1 VTDIPKDVF
10 DAADAAFEDCRN
22 RNEHAHEF
30 RIGSCC
36 LRSGITAALEVNAA
50 EQWAEKQADQLG
62 LKYADFR
69 AGTWEMELSM
79 AREMGAAYTAMA
91 KTLLGDAP
99 NYTESKIC
107 FDTKIAE
114 SPEMYTLVVQR
125 HAPGALTPHEAR
137 QRAEARVA
145 ELEQQLTQAQAE
157 SHQYKTALQGVAR
170 RASNAGD
177 EADA

>member
-1 VTDIPKDVF
+1 MNDIPKDVF
-10 DAADAAFEDCRN
+10 DAADAAFEDCRD
-22 RNEHAHEF
+22 RNEHAHDF

-36 LRSGITAALEVNAA
+36 LRSAITAALEVSAA

-69 AGTWEMELSM
+69 AGKWEMELSM

-99 NYTESKIC
+99 NYTETKIC

-125 HAPGALTPHEAR
+125 HGPGALTPHEAR
-137 QRAEARVA
+137 QKAEARVTELEA
-145 ELEQQLTQAQAE
+145 ELRQLRGET
-157 SHQYKTALQGVAR
+157 
-170 RASNAGD
+170 
-177 EADA
+177 DA

>member
-1 VTDIPKDVF
+1 MTDIPKDVF
-10 DAADAAFEDCRN
+10 DAADAAFEDCRD
-22 RNEHAHEF
+22 RNEHTHEF

-36 LRSGITAALEVNAA
+36 LRAAITAALEVSAA
-50 EQWAEKQADQLG
+50 EQWATQQADQMG

-69 AGTWEMELSM
+69 AGKWEMELSM

-99 NYTESKIC
+99 NYTETKIC

-125 HAPGALTPHEAR
+125 HAPGVLTPHEAR
-137 QRAEARVA
+137 QKAEARVA
-145 ELEQQLTQAQAE
+145 ELEAELHQLRGETD
-157 SHQYKTALQGVAR
+157 G
-170 RASNAGD
+170 
-177 EADA
+177 

>member
-1 VTDIPKDVF
+1 MTDIPKDVL
-10 DAADAAFEDCRN
+10 DAADAAFEDCRD
-22 RNEHAHEF
+22 RKEHAHEF

-36 LRSGITAALEVNAA
+36 LRAGLTAALEVSAA
-50 EQWAEKQADQLG
+50 EQWAQQQADQLG

-69 AGTWEMELSM
+69 AGKWEMELSM

-99 NYTESKIC
+99 NYTETKIC

-125 HAPGALTPHEAR
+125 HAPGVLTPHEAR
-137 QRAEARVA
+137 QKAEARVA
-145 ELEQQLTQAQAE
+145 ELEEEL
-157 SHQYKTALQGVAR
+157 R
-170 RASNAGD
+170 RLRG
-177 EADA
+177 ETDA

>member
-1 VTDIPKDVF
+1 MSDIPKDVF
-10 DAADAAFEDCRN
+10 NAADAAFEDCRD

-30 RIGSCC
+30 RTGSCC
-36 LRSGITAALEVNAA
+36 LRSAIAAALEVDAA
-50 EQWAEKQADQLG
+50 EKWAEKQADQLG

-69 AGTWEMELSM
+69 AGKWEMELSM

-99 NYTESKIC
+99 NYTETKIC

-114 SPEMYTLVVQR
+114 SPETYTLVVQR

-137 QRAEARVA
+137 TKAEARVA
-145 ELEQQLTQAQAE
+145 ELERELAE
-157 SHQYKTALQGVAR
+157 LKGAEESP
-170 RASNAGD
+170 S
-177 EADA
+177 

>member
-1 VTDIPKDVF
+1 VTDIPKDVL
-10 DAADAAFEDCRN
+10 DAADAAFEDCRH
-22 RNEHAHEF
+22 RNEHDHDF
-30 RIGSCC
+30 RIGTCC
-36 LRSGITAALEVNAA
+36 LRAAITAALETTAA

-69 AGTWEMELSM
+69 AGKWEMELSM

-99 NYTESKIC
+99 NYTETKIS

-125 HAPGALTPHEAR
+125 HAPGVLTPHEAR
-137 QRAEARVA
+137 QKAETRVA
-145 ELEQQLTQAQAE
+145 ELEAQLAQAQGEA
-157 SHQYKTALQGVAR
+157 HQYKTALQGVAR
-170 RASNAGD
+170 RAATETPNG
-177 EADA
+177 

>member
-1 VTDIPKDVF
+1 VTDIPQDVF
-10 DAADAAFEDCRN
+10 DAADAAFEDCRH
-22 RNEHAHEF
+22 RNQHAHEF
-30 RIGSCC
+30 RSCC
-36 LRSGITAALEVNAA
+36 LRAAITAALEVNAA
-50 EQWAEKQADQLG
+50 EQWAQQQADQLG

-69 AGTWEMELSM
+69 AGKWEMEMSM

-99 NYTESKIC
+99 NYTETKVC

-137 QRAEARVA
+137 QKADARVA
-145 ELEQQLTQAQAE
+145 QLEKELRQLRGETD
-157 SHQYKTALQGVAR
+157 G
-170 RASNAGD
+170 
-177 EADA
+177 